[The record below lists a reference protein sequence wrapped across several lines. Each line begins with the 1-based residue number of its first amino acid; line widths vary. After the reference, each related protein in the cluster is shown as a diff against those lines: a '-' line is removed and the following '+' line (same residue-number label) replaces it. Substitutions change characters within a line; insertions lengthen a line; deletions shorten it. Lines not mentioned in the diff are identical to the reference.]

1 MDPKYYSTVSI
12 TAVIVFLTIAW
23 VIYVKFYEGK
33 GTENFEET
41 DLTAVNMYVTD
52 QESPD
57 CVTRSKYITD
67 MYPWWRSTRWHNV
80 DGWLYGAPYY
90 NTFKRPQ
97 YYNYWINSKPTIIGG
112 KRYYQ
117 RSFY

>member
-1 MDPKYYSTVSI
+1 MDSKYYSTVSL
-12 TAVIVFLTIAW
+12 TAIIVFLTIAY

-41 DLTAVNMYVTD
+41 DETAVNMLSID

-67 MYPWWRSTRWHNV
+67 MYPWWRSTRWNNV
-80 DGWLYGAPYY
+80 DGWLYNAPSYGY
-90 NTFKRPQ
+90 WRRPS
-97 YYNYWINSKPTIIGG
+97 YYNYYVTSKPTIIGG
-112 KRYYQ
+112 KRFYQ